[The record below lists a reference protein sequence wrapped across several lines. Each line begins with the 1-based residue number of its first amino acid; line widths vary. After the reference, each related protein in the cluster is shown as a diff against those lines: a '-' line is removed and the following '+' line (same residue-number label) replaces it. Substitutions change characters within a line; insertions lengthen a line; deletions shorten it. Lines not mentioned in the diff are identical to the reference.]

1 MSTSDCLGLLLLST
15 LGHHRS
21 RASSSTFGQRRP
33 KVREEPGPMTGTST
47 PDRTAQVGTL
57 VSSQPWYARLFT
69 APLHSPGT
77 LVSSQP
83 WCSTQS
89 PKRAPLISARKCS
102 ARRPRLSPQV
112 LSAIP
117 EASASDLLDLDLDD
131 LGASEREIWDP
142 EVKSGGA
149 TVAPSLV
156 ACKRPPSL
164 HATRKEPPLP
174 LPGCM
179 QMASLCLHAHPT
191 LWLHANCLSHQ
202 EPSEEPTLPR
212 PQVIATDCNGL
223 QWIAI
228 D

>member
-1 MSTSDCLGLLLLST
+1 MSAPECVRMLLSST
-15 LGHHRS
+15 LGHYRS

-57 VSSQPWYARLFT
+57 VY
-69 APLHSPGT
+69 
-77 LVSSQP
+77 SQP

-89 PKRAPLISARKCS
+89 PKRAPLIFACKCS
-102 ARRPRLSPQV
+102 ARRPTRLSPQV

-156 ACKRPPSL
+156 ACKRPPSACML
-164 HATRKEPPLP
+164 IPLS
-174 LPGCM
+174 GCM
-179 QMASLCLHAHPT
+179 QMASLIASSSHSLVACKLPLSSGAKRRAYPPT
-191 LWLHANCLSHQ
+191 PAG
-202 EPSEEPTLPR
+202 
-212 PQVIATDCNGL
+212 DC
-223 QWIAI
+223 

>member
-1 MSTSDCLGLLLLST
+1 
-15 LGHHRS
+15 
-21 RASSSTFGQRRP
+21 
-33 KVREEPGPMTGTST
+33 MTGTIT

-89 PKRAPLISARKCS
+89 PERAPLISACKCS
-102 ARRPRLSPQV
+102 ARRPRLSSQV

-149 TVAPSLV
+149 TVAPPWLHAYDLPLLACSSHSLV
-156 ACKRPPSL
+156 ACK
-164 HATRKEPPLP
+164 LP
-174 LPGCM
+174 LSSGAKRRAYP
-179 QMASLCLHAHPT
+179 PT
-191 LWLHANCLSHQ
+191 PAG
-202 EPSEEPTLPR
+202 
-212 PQVIATDCNGL
+212 DC
-223 QWIAI
+223 

>member
-1 MSTSDCLGLLLLST
+1 MSAPECVRLLLLST

-33 KVREEPGPMTGTST
+33 KVRGGPGPMTGTST

-69 APLHSPGT
+69 APLHSPGA

-89 PKRAPLISARKCS
+89 PKRAPLIFACKCS
-102 ARRPRLSPQV
+102 ARRPTRLSPQV

-156 ACKRPPSL
+156 ACKRPPSACML
-164 HATRKEPPLP
+164 IPLS
-174 LPGCM
+174 GCM
-179 QMASLCLHAHPT
+179 QIASLIRSQAKSLPSHA
-191 LWLHANCLSHQ
+191 
-202 EPSEEPTLPR
+202 R
-212 PQVIATDCNGL
+212 R
-223 QWIAI
+223 
-228 D
+228 